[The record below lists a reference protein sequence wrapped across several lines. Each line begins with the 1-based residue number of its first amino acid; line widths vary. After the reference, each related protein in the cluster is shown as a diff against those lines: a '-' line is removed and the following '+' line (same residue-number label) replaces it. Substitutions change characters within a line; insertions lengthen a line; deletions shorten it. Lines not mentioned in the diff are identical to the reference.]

1 MKMLTGYCQE
11 KQRKIFKK
19 ARKQY
24 RNLTEEEKNKK
35 VKKSQYARERYR
47 NLSEEEKN
55 KNMGLKDIEI
65 FLKMKNKY

>member
-1 MKMLTGYCQE
+1 MKMLTGYCQK

-19 ARKQY
+19 ALKQY
-24 RNLTEEEKNKK
+24 RNLTEEGKNKK
-35 VKKSQYARERYR
+35 VKKRQYARKRYR

-65 FLKMKNKY
+65 FLKMKSKY

>member
-24 RNLTEEEKNKK
+24 RNLTEEEKYKK